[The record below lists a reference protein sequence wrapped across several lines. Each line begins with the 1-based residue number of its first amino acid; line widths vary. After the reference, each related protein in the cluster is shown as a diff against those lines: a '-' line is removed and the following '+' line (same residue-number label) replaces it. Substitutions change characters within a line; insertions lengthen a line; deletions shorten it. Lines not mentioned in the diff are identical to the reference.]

1 MNRIYKSVWNEQTAT
16 FVAVAENT
24 KARGKR
30 SSGGACA
37 SQAVLEWV
45 QGLRLRTVALALLSA
60 GVLTQP
66 AMAQITDGWELAVDG
81 VTPFHVIPGGAFSLT
96 SGNNIALTQTGGTV
110 AVALNPD
117 LNVDSV
123 TASGLVKGATGEFTG
138 QLTAGSATVQG
149 NLQANAATITNQL
162 TAGSVSAGAGT
173 FTGTLTAP
181 SADIDGNLAAKSAT
195 VLGAVHVGGVNTVSL
210 TATGNTNLRAVNVN
224 NNKISGLADAVVNAS
239 STEAVSGKVLYG
251 VLNSGDGIKYFHSSS
266 TKADSVASGTDSI
279 AIGPQATS
287 SGEAALAAG
296 LESEA
301 TGKEAIALGARS
313 GTGNT
318 VENGIAI
325 GSDAGTTSK
334 GSDLTRVAS
343 LRTEQG
349 QHLVRFQLNSLGAR
363 KLAEVSSGNVG
374 ALLVLVMED
383 QVAQVARIGEPLKQ
397 GMIYLSMPDDA
408 AAQRLLRQVQG

>member
-1 MNRIYKSVWNEQTAT
+1 MNRIYKWVWNEQTAT

-37 SQAVLEWV
+37 SQTVLEWL

-60 GVLTQP
+60 GVVTQP

-81 VTPFHVIPGGAFSLT
+81 AAPFHVIPGGAFSLT
-96 SGNNIALTQTGGTV
+96 LGNNIALTQTGGTV

-123 TASGLVKGATGEFTG
+123 TASGLVKV
-138 QLTAGSATVQG
+138 ATVQG
-149 NLQANAATITNQL
+149 NLQANTATITNQL
-162 TAGSVSAGAGT
+162 TAGSVSAGAGP
-173 FTGTLTAP
+173 FTGGLTAP
-181 SADIDGNLAAKSAT
+181 SAIIDGNIAAKSAS
-195 VLGAVHVGGVNTVSL
+195 AVGSVNSGGVITVSL
-210 TATGNTNLRAVNVN
+210 TTTGNSSLRAVNVN
-224 NNKISGLADAVVNAS
+224 NNKISGLADVAVSAS
-239 STEAVSGKVLYG
+239 STKAISGKVLYG
-251 VLNSGDGIKYFHSSS
+251 VLNSGDGIKYFHGSS
-266 TKADSVASGTDSI
+266 TKADSVVSGTDST

-296 LESEA
+296 LESEV

>member
-37 SQAVLEWV
+37 SQTVLEWL

-60 GVLTQP
+60 GVVTQP

-81 VTPFHVIPGGAFSLT
+81 AAPFHVIPGGDFSLT
-96 SGNNIALTQTGGTV
+96 LGNNIALTQTGGTV

-123 TASGLVKGATGEFTG
+123 TASGLVKV
-138 QLTAGSATVQG
+138 ATVQG
-149 NLQANAATITNQL
+149 NLQANTATITNQL

-173 FTGTLTAP
+173 FTGGLTAP
-181 SADIDGNLAAKSAT
+181 SAIIDGNIAAKSAS
-195 VLGAVHVGGVNTVSL
+195 AVGSVNSGGVTTVSL
-210 TATGNTNLRAVNVN
+210 TATGNSSLRAVNVN
-224 NNKISGLADAVVNAS
+224 NNKISGLADAAVSAS
-239 STEAVSGKVLYG
+239 STKAVSGKVLYG

-266 TKADSVASGTDSI
+266 IKADSVANRTDST
-279 AIGPQATS
+279 AIGSQATS

>member
-30 SSGGACA
+30 SSGDACA
-37 SQAVLEWV
+37 SQTVLEWL

-60 GVLTQP
+60 DVVTQP

-81 VTPFHVIPGGAFSLT
+81 AAPFHVIPGGAFSLT
-96 SGNNIALTQTGGTV
+96 LGNNIALTQTGGTV

-123 TASGLVKGATGEFTG
+123 TASGLVKV
-138 QLTAGSATVQG
+138 ATVQG
-149 NLQANAATITNQL
+149 NLQANTATITNQL
-162 TAGSVSAGAGT
+162 TAGSVSAGAGP
-173 FTGTLTAP
+173 FTGGLTAP
-181 SADIDGNLAAKSAT
+181 SAIIDGNIAAKSAS
-195 VLGAVHVGGVNTVSL
+195 AVGSVNSGGVITVSL
-210 TATGNTNLRAVNVN
+210 TATGNSSLRAVNVN
-224 NNKISGLADAVVNAS
+224 NNKISGLADAAVSAS
-239 STEAVSGKVLYG
+239 STKAISGKVLYG
-251 VLNSGDGIKYFHSSS
+251 VLNSGDGIKYFHGSS
-266 TKADSVASGTDSI
+266 TKADSVVSGTDST

-287 SGEAALAAG
+287 SGEAALAAR
-296 LESEA
+296 LESEV

-374 ALLVLVMED
+374 PLLVLVMED

>member
-37 SQAVLEWV
+37 SQTVLEWL

-60 GVLTQP
+60 GVVTQP

-81 VTPFHVIPGGAFSLT
+81 AAPFHVIPGGAFSLT
-96 SGNNIALTQTGGTV
+96 LGNNIALTQTGGTV

-123 TASGLVKGATGEFTG
+123 TASGLVKV
-138 QLTAGSATVQG
+138 ATVQG
-149 NLQANAATITNQL
+149 NLQANTATITNQL

-173 FTGTLTAP
+173 FTGGLTAP
-181 SADIDGNLAAKSAT
+181 SAIIDGNIAAKSAS
-195 VLGAVHVGGVNTVSL
+195 AVGSVNSGGVTTVSL
-210 TATGNTNLRAVNVN
+210 TATGNSSLRAVNVN
-224 NNKISGLADAVVNAS
+224 NNKISGLADAAVSAS
-239 STEAVSGKVLYG
+239 STKAVSGKVLYG

-266 TKADSVASGTDSI
+266 IKADSVANRTDST
-279 AIGPQATS
+279 AIGSQATS

>member
-81 VTPFHVIPGGAFSLT
+81 ATPFHVIPGGAFSLT

-123 TASGLVKGATGEFTG
+123 TASGM
-138 QLTAGSATVQG
+138 
-149 NLQANAATITNQL
+149 
-162 TAGSVSAGAGT
+162 
-173 FTGTLTAP
+173 
-181 SADIDGNLAAKSAT
+181 
-195 VLGAVHVGGVNTVSL
+195 
-210 TATGNTNLRAVNVN
+210 
-224 NNKISGLADAVVNAS
+224 ADAAVNAS

-251 VLNSGDGIKYFHSSS
+251 VLNSGDGIKYFHGSSI
-266 TKADSVASGTDSI
+266 KADSVASGADPT

-301 TGKEAIALGARS
+301 TDKEAIALGARS

>member
-37 SQAVLEWV
+37 SQTVLEWL

-60 GVLTQP
+60 GVVTQP

-81 VTPFHVIPGGAFSLT
+81 AAPFHVIPGGAFSLT
-96 SGNNIALTQTGGTV
+96 LGNNIALTQTGGTV

-123 TASGLVKGATGEFTG
+123 TASGLVKV
-138 QLTAGSATVQG
+138 ATVQG
-149 NLQANAATITNQL
+149 NLQANTATITNQL
-162 TAGSVSAGAGT
+162 TAGSVSAGAGP
-173 FTGTLTAP
+173 FTGGLTAP
-181 SADIDGNLAAKSAT
+181 SAIIDGNIAAKSAS
-195 VLGAVHVGGVNTVSL
+195 VVGSVNSGGVTTVSL
-210 TATGNTNLRAVNVN
+210 TATGNSSLRAVNVN
-224 NNKISGLADAVVNAS
+224 NNKISGLADAAVSAS
-239 STEAVSGKVLYG
+239 STKAISGKVLYG
-251 VLNSGDGIKYFHSSS
+251 VLNSGDGIKYFHGSS
-266 TKADSVASGTDSI
+266 TKADSVVSGTDST

-296 LESEA
+296 LESEV

-374 ALLVLVMED
+374 PLLVLVMED

>member
-1 MNRIYKSVWNEQTAT
+1 M
-16 FVAVAENT
+16 
-24 KARGKR
+24 
-30 SSGGACA
+30 
-37 SQAVLEWV
+37 
-45 QGLRLRTVALALLSA
+45 
-60 GVLTQP
+60 
-66 AMAQITDGWELAVDG
+66 
-81 VTPFHVIPGGAFSLT
+81 FSLT
-96 SGNNIALTQTGGTV
+96 APKWPGAISPAKMR
-110 AVALNPD
+110 AD
-117 LNVDSV
+117 LR
-123 TASGLVKGATGEFTG
+123 AR
-138 QLTAGSATVQG
+138 SA
-149 NLQANAATITNQL
+149 I
-162 TAGSVSAGAGT
+162 
-173 FTGTLTAP
+173 
-181 SADIDGNLAAKSAT
+181 AAKSAS
-195 VLGAVHVGGVNTVSL
+195 AVGSVNSGGVTTVSL
-210 TATGNTNLRAVNVN
+210 TATGNSSLRAVNVN
-224 NNKISGLADAVVNAS
+224 NNKISGLADAAVSAS
-239 STEAVSGKVLYG
+239 STKAVSGKVLYG
-251 VLNSGDGIKYFHSSS
+251 VLNSGDGIKYFHGSS
-266 TKADSVASGTDSI
+266 TKADSVASGTDST

-349 QHLVRFQLNSLGAR
+349 QHLVRFQWNSLGAR

-374 ALLVLVMED
+374 PLLVLVMED

>member
-1 MNRIYKSVWNEQTAT
+1 MNRIYKSVWNEQTVT

-37 SQAVLEWV
+37 SQTVLEWL

-60 GVLTQP
+60 GVVTQP

-81 VTPFHVIPGGAFSLT
+81 AAPFHVIPGGAFSLT
-96 SGNNIALTQTGGTV
+96 LGNNIALTQTGGTV

-123 TASGLVKGATGEFTG
+123 TASGLVKV
-138 QLTAGSATVQG
+138 ATVQG
-149 NLQANAATITNQL
+149 NLQANTATITNQL
-162 TAGSVSAGAGT
+162 TAGSVSAGAGP
-173 FTGTLTAP
+173 FTGGLTAP
-181 SADIDGNLAAKSAT
+181 SAIIDGNIAAKSAS
-195 VLGAVHVGGVNTVSL
+195 AVGSVNSGGVITVSL
-210 TATGNTNLRAVNVN
+210 TATGNSSLRAVNVN
-224 NNKISGLADAVVNAS
+224 NNKISGLADAAVSAS
-239 STEAVSGKVLYG
+239 STKAISGKVLYG
-251 VLNSGDGIKYFHSSS
+251 VLNSGDGIKYFHGSS
-266 TKADSVASGTDSI
+266 TKADSVVSGTDST

-296 LESEA
+296 LESEV

-374 ALLVLVMED
+374 PLLVLVMED

>member
-16 FVAVAENT
+16 FVAVAENI
-24 KARGKR
+24 KALGKR
-30 SSGGACA
+30 SSGDACA
-37 SQAVLEWV
+37 SQTVLEWL

-60 GVLTQP
+60 DVVTQP

-81 VTPFHVIPGGAFSLT
+81 AAPFHVIPGGAFSLT
-96 SGNNIALTQTGGTV
+96 LGNNIALTQTGGTV

-123 TASGLVKGATGEFTG
+123 TASGLVKV
-138 QLTAGSATVQG
+138 ATVQG
-149 NLQANAATITNQL
+149 NLQANTATITNQL

-173 FTGTLTAP
+173 FTGGLTAP
-181 SADIDGNLAAKSAT
+181 SAIIDGNIAAKSAS
-195 VLGAVHVGGVNTVSL
+195 AVGSVNSGGVTTVSL
-210 TATGNTNLRAVNVN
+210 TATGNSSLRAVNVN
-224 NNKISGLADAVVNAS
+224 NNKISGLADAAVSAS
-239 STEAVSGKVLYG
+239 STKAISGKVLYG
-251 VLNSGDGIKYFHSSS
+251 VLNSGDGIKYFHGSS
-266 TKADSVASGTDSI
+266 TKADSVVSGTDST

-296 LESEA
+296 LESEV

-374 ALLVLVMED
+374 PLLVLVMED

>member
-37 SQAVLEWV
+37 SQTVLEWL

-60 GVLTQP
+60 GVVTQP

-81 VTPFHVIPGGAFSLT
+81 AAPFHVIPGGAFSLT
-96 SGNNIALTQTGGTV
+96 LGNNIALTQTGGTV

-123 TASGLVKGATGEFTG
+123 TASGLVKV
-138 QLTAGSATVQG
+138 ATVQG
-149 NLQANAATITNQL
+149 NLQANTATITNQL
-162 TAGSVSAGAGT
+162 TAGSVSAGAGP
-173 FTGTLTAP
+173 FTGGLTAP
-181 SADIDGNLAAKSAT
+181 SAIIDGNIAAKSAS
-195 VLGAVHVGGVNTVSL
+195 AVGSVNSGGVITVSL
-210 TATGNTNLRAVNVN
+210 TATGNSSLRAVNVN
-224 NNKISGLADAVVNAS
+224 NNKISGLADAAVSAS
-239 STEAVSGKVLYG
+239 STKAISGKVLYG
-251 VLNSGDGIKYFHSSS
+251 VLNSGDGIKYFHGSS
-266 TKADSVASGTDSI
+266 TKADSVVSGTDST

-296 LESEA
+296 LESEV

-374 ALLVLVMED
+374 PLLVLVMED

>member
-37 SQAVLEWV
+37 SQTVLEWL

-60 GVLTQP
+60 GVVTQP

-81 VTPFHVIPGGAFSLT
+81 AAPFHVIPGGAFSLT
-96 SGNNIALTQTGGTV
+96 LGNNIALTQTGGTV

-123 TASGLVKGATGEFTG
+123 TASGLVKV
-138 QLTAGSATVQG
+138 ATVQG
-149 NLQANAATITNQL
+149 NLQANTATITNQL
-162 TAGSVSAGAGT
+162 TAGSVSAGAGP
-173 FTGTLTAP
+173 FTGGLTAP
-181 SADIDGNLAAKSAT
+181 SAIIDGNIAAKSAS
-195 VLGAVHVGGVNTVSL
+195 AVGSVNSGGVITVSL
-210 TATGNTNLRAVNVN
+210 TATGNSSLRAVNVN
-224 NNKISGLADAVVNAS
+224 NNKISGLADAAVSAS
-239 STEAVSGKVLYG
+239 STKAISGKVLYG
-251 VLNSGDGIKYFHSSS
+251 VLNSGDGIKYFHGSS
-266 TKADSVASGTDSI
+266 TKADSVVSGTDST

-374 ALLVLVMED
+374 PLLVLVMED

>member
-1 MNRIYKSVWNEQTAT
+1 M
-16 FVAVAENT
+16 
-24 KARGKR
+24 
-30 SSGGACA
+30 
-37 SQAVLEWV
+37 
-45 QGLRLRTVALALLSA
+45 
-60 GVLTQP
+60 
-66 AMAQITDGWELAVDG
+66 
-81 VTPFHVIPGGAFSLT
+81 
-96 SGNNIALTQTGGTV
+96 
-110 AVALNPD
+110 
-117 LNVDSV
+117 
-123 TASGLVKGATGEFTG
+123 
-138 QLTAGSATVQG
+138 
-149 NLQANAATITNQL
+149 
-162 TAGSVSAGAGT
+162 
-173 FTGTLTAP
+173 
-181 SADIDGNLAAKSAT
+181 
-195 VLGAVHVGGVNTVSL
+195 
-210 TATGNTNLRAVNVN
+210 NVN
-224 NNKISGLADAVVNAS
+224 NNKISGLADAAVSAS
-239 STEAVSGKVLYG
+239 STKAISGKVLYG
-251 VLNSGDGIKYFHSSS
+251 VLNSGDGIKYFHGSS
-266 TKADSVASGTDSI
+266 TKADSVVSGTDST

-374 ALLVLVMED
+374 PLLVLVMED

>member
-37 SQAVLEWV
+37 SQTVLEWL

-60 GVLTQP
+60 GVVTQP
-66 AMAQITDGWELAVDG
+66 AMAQITDGRELAVDG
-81 VTPFHVIPGGAFSLT
+81 AAPFHVIPGGAFSLT
-96 SGNNIALTQTGGTV
+96 LGNNIALTQTGGTV

-123 TASGLVKGATGEFTG
+123 TASDLVKV
-138 QLTAGSATVQG
+138 ATVQG
-149 NLQANAATITNQL
+149 NLQANTATITNQL
-162 TAGSVSAGAGT
+162 TAGSVSAGAGP
-173 FTGTLTAP
+173 FTGGLTAP
-181 SADIDGNLAAKSAT
+181 SAIIDGNIAAKSA
-195 VLGAVHVGGVNTVSL
+195 LAVGSVNSGGVITVSL
-210 TATGNTNLRAVNVN
+210 TATGNSSLRAVNVN
-224 NNKISGLADAVVNAS
+224 NNKISGLADAAVSAS
-239 STEAVSGKVLYG
+239 STKAISGKVLYG
-251 VLNSGDGIKYFHSSS
+251 VLNSGDGIKYFHGSS
-266 TKADSVASGTDSI
+266 TKADSVVSGTDST

-296 LESEA
+296 LESEV

-374 ALLVLVMED
+374 PLLVLVMED

-397 GMIYLSMPDDA
+397 GMIYLPMPDDA